1 MAPPRK
7 EICDCGVLERASKEP
22 EHPIRFDPKL
32 NEYHIA
38 LKGGVIMIIYYCP
51 FCGGRVPE
59 SRRSSLFA
67 HATIAELYQITH
79 LTKGIKTVSDVIARF
94 GAPDEDCERMSGI
107 GHPEKVGKPPS
118 GELFFVR
125 TLVYKNI
132 SETIDLH
139 FSVGANE
146 SVHPSWH
153 GKYIG
158 PPKPISD

>member
-7 EICDCGVLERASKEP
+7 EICDCGLLERASKEP
-22 EHPIRFDPKL
+22 EHPIRFDSKL

-38 LKGGVIMIIYYCP
+38 LKSGGIMMIYYCP

-67 HATIAELYQITH
+67 HVTNAEMNRITH
-79 LTKGIKTVSDVIARF
+79 LTKGIKTVSDVIASF
-94 GAPDEDCERMSGI
+94 GAPDEDGERMSRV

-125 TLVYKNI
+125 TLVYKSI

-146 SVHPSWH
+146 SVHLSWY
-153 GKYIG
+153 GKCIG